1 VQSAFQVA
9 LGSRS
14 ACLAE
19 GVQLLLERMDRHEP
33 ALQRASESAA
43 GITSSARSALL
54 SMAARLSLSKATT
67 DPARFLLAVQTY
79 YALVVKLGTYRMIE
93 HAGQPGSPAPGL
105 LTV

>member
-1 VQSAFQVA
+1 
-9 LGSRS
+9 
-14 ACLAE
+14 
-19 GVQLLLERMDRHEP
+19 
-33 ALQRASESAA
+33 
-43 GITSSARSALL
+43 
-54 SMAARLSLSKATT
+54 MAARLSLSKATT